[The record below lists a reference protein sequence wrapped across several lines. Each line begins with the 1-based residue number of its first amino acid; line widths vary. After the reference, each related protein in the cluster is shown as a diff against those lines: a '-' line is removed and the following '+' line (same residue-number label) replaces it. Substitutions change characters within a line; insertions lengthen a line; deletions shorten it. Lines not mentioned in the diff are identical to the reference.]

1 MIEPIQKEEINIK
14 TSVDFLVPFTN
25 VVINHLSEVDLLKQ
39 DLETKLEELQI
50 NKISDDEG
58 RLEFS
63 SIILDFEVYILF
75 VRARSFVF
83 KIDGL
88 SHYKGFSFM
97 ETNKGIRAMDN
108 LGDNPMPLA
117 KELKEQFLKNYKRP
131 YLVTK
136 TFLDFYNNPS

>member
-1 MIEPIQKEEINIK
+1 MIEPIQKEEISIK

-63 SIILDFEVYILF
+63 SIILDFDSDFFTGI
-75 VRARSFVF
+75 SFGV
-83 KIDGL
+83 GTQ
-88 SHYKGFSFM
+88 YKGFM
-97 ETNKGIRAMDN
+97 INLAGKN
-108 LGDNPMPLA
+108 LGPLGLTTSITIS
-117 KELKEQFLKNYKRP
+117 KLIN
-131 YLVTK
+131 
-136 TFLDFYNNPS
+136 

>member
-1 MIEPIQKEEINIK
+1 MIESIKKEEINIK
-14 TSVDFLVPFTN
+14 SSVDFLVPFTN
-25 VVINHLSEVDLLKQ
+25 VVVNLLSSVDLVKN
-39 DLETKLEELQI
+39 DLEIKLGELQI

-63 SIILDFEVYILF
+63 SIILDFEIYILY

-88 SHYKGFSFM
+88 SHYTGFSFM
-97 ETNKGIRAMDN
+97 ETNKGIRTMDN
-108 LGDNPMPLA
+108 LGENPMPA
-117 KELKEQFLKNYKRP
+117 ARELKEQFLKNYKRP

-136 TFLDFYNNPS
+136 TFLEFYNKNS